1 MGQEQMRQQKVTTVV
16 LGLAPSPKTLLKAC
30 CYSTMTMA
38 SCHHDALLSHR
49 PRAVTFQH
57 QQIMG

>member
-1 MGQEQMRQQKVTTVV
+1 MGKEQMRWQNVTTVV
-16 LGLAPSPKTLLKAC
+16 LGFALSPKTLLKAC
-30 CYSTMTMA
+30 CYSTMA

-57 QQIMG
+57 QKVVG